1 MLKNTHL
8 PQIWKT
14 PTFAKSGV
22 EINIATIKEACLV
35 KMQEVREKAK
45 PLGIKTFGKKKVD
58 LIRAIQSKEG
68 NVPCFKTGLESCDQ
82 FKCCWRSE
90 CLPETTPAKQATSA
104 RESYL
109 KKVRAEL
116 EEFNDKIAGLKEKAK
131 GMVGKAKAEAL
142 EEIKRLEKKS
152 EVEIKQK
159 MHKLAEASE
168 EAWQTSKKKI
178 ESSWKDLREAVT
190 KAVSRHG
197 SKEQ

>member
-1 MLKNTHL
+1 MK
-8 PQIWKT
+8 I
-14 PTFAKSGV
+14 
-22 EINIATIKEACLV
+22 
-35 KMQEVREKAK
+35 QEVREKAK

-68 NVPCFKTGLESCDQ
+68 NVPCFKTGLDSCDQ
-82 FKCCWRSE
+82 FNCCWRSD
-90 CLPETTPAKQATSA
+90 CLPETPPAKQAASE
-104 RESYL
+104 REPYL
-109 KKVRAEL
+109 KKVKAEL

-131 GMVGKAKAEAL
+131 GMVGKTKTEAL

-168 EAWQTSKKKI
+168 EVWQTSKKKI
-178 ESSWKDLREAVT
+178 ESSWKDLRESFK

-197 SKEQ
+197 SMKK